1 MRAAGGSPVG
11 AATPNAS
18 RKEEAALATPM
29 IAQYLEIKAANADCL
44 LFYRMGDFYELFFED
59 AEIASR
65 ALGIALTK
73 RGKHLGEDIPMCGVP
88 VHAADDYL
96 QRLIAGGPPRR
107 GLRADRGPGRG
118 QEARAEGGGAPRR
131 GAPRHPGHAD
141 RGDAA
146 RCARAQLSH
155 RSVPRPCQGGQR
167 AGLRARLS
175 RHLDRRI
182 DRLVGRRQR
191 SFRRACAAEARRSAG
206 RRRSR
211 RRCRAAP
218 PDRGGGRRPHALS
231 PRPFRFATRR
241 ARPEGTAGRGR
252 ARCVRR
258 IHQGGA
264 CGARWPAHLCRDHPG
279 RQSAAAPPAAQ
290 RKRGQPAD
298 HRRRHARQSRADAL
312 EPGRARRQP
321 ARRHR
326 PHRHRGWRARACQ
339 PAGQPADRSG
349 RR

>member
-88 VHAADDYL
+88 VHCRRRLPPAAD
-96 QRLIAGGPPRR
+96 RRRPPGR
-107 GLRADRGPGRG
+107 GLRADRGPGGG

-131 GAPRHPGHAD
+131 GASRHPGHAD

-167 AGLRARLS
+167 AGLRARVA

-191 SFRRACAAEARRSAG
+191 SFRGAGAAEARRSAG

-231 PRPFRFATRR
+231 PRPFRFGDA
-241 ARPEGTAGRGR
+241 A
-252 ARCVRR
+252 
-258 IHQGGA
+258 
-264 CGARWPAHLCRDHPG
+264 
-279 RQSAAAPPAAQ
+279 SAP
-290 RKRGQPAD
+290 
-298 HRRRHARQSRADAL
+298 
-312 EPGRARRQP
+312 
-321 ARRHR
+321 
-326 PHRHRGWRARACQ
+326 
-339 PAGQPADRSG
+339 
-349 RR
+349 